1 MTFYMEI
8 SPFYTPK
15 QNFITNTSIDL
26 NSQNLSHLKC
36 ILTLFRG
43 LVDEGGSQM
52 PSLGA
57 VVVTDRITDM
67 SEVFLLFDWGGL
79 GP

>member
-1 MTFYMEI
+1 MEAF
-8 SPFYTPK
+8 SPGVS
-15 QNFITNTSIDL
+15 TNMCPRYRTRGSSL
-26 NSQNLSHLKC
+26 SWSQIKILLSC
-36 ILTLFRG
+36 EILFCG

-67 SEVFLLFDWGGL
+67 PEVFLLFDWGGL

>member
-1 MTFYMEI
+1 
-8 SPFYTPK
+8 
-15 QNFITNTSIDL
+15 
-26 NSQNLSHLKC
+26 
-36 ILTLFRG
+36 
-43 LVDEGGSQM
+43 M

-57 VVVTDRITDM
+57 VIVTDRITDM

>member
-1 MTFYMEI
+1 MTYYMEI

-15 QNFITNTSIDL
+15 QNFITKHF
-26 NSQNLSHLKC
+26 NSQNLSLLKC
-36 ILTLFRG
+36 ILTLFCG

-67 SEVFLLFDWGGL
+67 PEVFLLFDWGGL

>member
-1 MTFYMEI
+1 MTYYMEI

-15 QNFITNTSIDL
+15 QNFITNTSTEFVTP
-26 NSQNLSHLKC
+26 K
-36 ILTLFRG
+36 ILTLFCG
-43 LVDEGGSQM
+43 FVDEGGSQM

-67 SEVFLLFDWGGL
+67 PEVFLLFDWGGL